1 MKSKLN
7 IKALIQNSLQE
18 QNIIVKNIVV
28 QEKEL
33 NGCPKKVII
42 LGKGNND
49 KFLIAEVRIKGERC
63 EMEKPQYFKGFVSAM
78 SEYAK
83 YKRKTV

>member
-7 IKALIQNSLQE
+7 IKALIQNGLQE
-18 QNIIVKNIVV
+18 QNIIVKNIVI

-33 NGCPKKVII
+33 NGCPKRAII
-42 LGKGNND
+42 LGKVNND
-49 KFLIAEVRIKGERC
+49 KFLIAEVQINGEHC
-63 EMEKPQYFKGFVSAM
+63 EMEEPQYFKGLVSAM

-83 YKRKTV
+83 YKRKTA